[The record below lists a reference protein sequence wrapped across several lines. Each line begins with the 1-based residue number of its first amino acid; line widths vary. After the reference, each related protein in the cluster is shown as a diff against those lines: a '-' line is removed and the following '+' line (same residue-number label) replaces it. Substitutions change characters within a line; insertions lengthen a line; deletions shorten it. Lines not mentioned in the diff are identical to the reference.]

1 MCVAPGG
8 ILSSLSSHVLWI
20 GDVRLVRS
28 SITDM
33 VSCSPASPPPSSLP
47 SPPPSESCSSPTEL
61 VLAPVAPPAALKVVL
76 GVSVVP
82 AAVSLVMAA
91 PWSVTA
97 TVSVPVPSGVS
108 ASVGGKEKKKKEIR
122 INTLCS
128 ISFSLFSSWF
138 TFTRLY
144 PSIYLSL
151 YLYLSLR
158 LSISSSVSPFIRIR
172 NPSQRLRLRDCEENV
187 RVWKLCDE
195 VKRVTASAHWHIKSH
210 IISIIFHRHFCYLS
224 QWCYHECSSFQAN
237 SFTYLPIHS
246 LTRQSTH
253 SLTTEGEALTQ

>member
-108 ASVGGKEKKKKEIR
+108 ASVGGKEKKKKKYVL
-122 INTLCS
+122 THYALS
-128 ISFSLFSSWF
+128 LSLFF
-138 TFTRLY
+138 RLDLHL
-144 PSIYLSL
+144 PVSIHLSIYLFIFTSL
-151 YLYLSLR
+151 SDCQSVPLSLP
-158 LSISSSVSPFIRIR
+158 LSESEILHRDW
-172 NPSQRLRLRDCEENV
+172 DCEIVKKMSEFGSFVMKLNV
-187 RVWKLCDE
+187 SLPPL
-195 VKRVTASAHWHIKSH
+195 TG
-210 IISIIFHRHFCYLS
+210 ISNRI
-224 QWCYHECSSFQAN
+224 SF
-237 SFTYLPIHS
+237 L
-246 LTRQSTH
+246 
-253 SLTTEGEALTQ
+253 